1 MKSKPRKIRLTDKR
15 KNWAESRNATLKGTP
30 LKPNE
35 RSMQRDVGKVESE
48 FDKMARDVSREVTKL
63 FNSNLAKESVAMDAS
78 ISSQLNII
86 MNALE
91 KKWNKRFIEFSKA
104 FSEQMINRQVKDSS
118 RDLRTSLEKL
128 SGGAS
133 INTNTVSKRTSDIA
147 RASIEQ
153 SSSLIKSIESNYI
166 AEVKEGLMRSIVDS
180 SQNFTSLKES
190 VQSVLSDRYK
200 IHKNKAKNLVLDQT
214 RKAYQSISDSKMRDA
229 GVTKYEWVHT
239 GGGKQARSYHRDVL
253 DGQIFDLNDPPV
265 IDQKTGEKGHPGDA
279 INCRCIKRPV
289 VEFG

>member
-15 KNWAESRNATLKGTP
+15 KSWAESRNATLKGTP

-91 KKWNKRFIEFSKA
+91 KKWNKRFIDFSKT
-104 FSEQMINRQVKDSS
+104 FSEQMVKRQVKDSS

-153 SSSLIKSIESNYI
+153 SSSLIKSIEANYI
-166 AEVKEGLMRSIVDS
+166 TEVKEGLMRSIVDS

-214 RKAYQSISDSKMRDA
+214 RKAYQGITRQKMRDA
-229 GVTKYEWVHT
+229 GLNKAEWLHR
-239 GGGKQARSYHRDVL
+239 GGSKNPRSYHKNVL
-253 DGQIFDLNDPPV
+253 NGTIFNLDEPPV
-265 IDQKTGEKGHPGDA
+265 INLSTGKKGYPGDEP
-279 INCRCIKRPV
+279 NCGCGMIPV